1 MVLVVD
7 NIDES
12 ESDRVLVAGNSDINI
27 QIPTVMI
34 EKSVGDVIIN
44 EMKKTD
50 AVIMTFKF
58 PDIP

>member
-1 MVLVVD
+1 
-7 NIDES
+7 
-12 ESDRVLVAGNSDINI
+12 
-27 QIPTVMI
+27 MI

-58 PDIP
+58 PDIVNI